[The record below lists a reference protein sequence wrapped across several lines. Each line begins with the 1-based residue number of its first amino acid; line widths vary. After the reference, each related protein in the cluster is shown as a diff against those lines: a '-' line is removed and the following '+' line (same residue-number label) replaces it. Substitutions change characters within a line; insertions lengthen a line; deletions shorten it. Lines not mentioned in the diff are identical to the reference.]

1 MAETMGQIIKRLRK
15 ERSLTQ
21 EELAEQL
28 GISAPAVSKWE
39 NNTAMPDIS
48 QIVPLANLFGVTTDV
63 LFGTYGIEHEGE
75 VISRLEEIYEIY
87 DSCKQG
93 EEGTTALIIL
103 EKYRDAI
110 HTYPN
115 NPTLLL
121 EASAFGT
128 MILQNNESEL
138 KDIIGDNGIISLS
151 NEIIHWAELVVKYS
165 SSVEHILSAK
175 RYLIDNYVFCKN
187 LDAAY
192 ALAETFP
199 NSIEN
204 IRGFLMAD
212 LKYRTSMST
221 EEKTH
226 RCDNIYALS
235 SRLGHEVST
244 LGNLYMRE
252 GRLED
257 ALYCYTFLRNMI
269 EAMYTKEKYRPP
281 FIFDYYP
288 MYRFPSECLVR
299 LDRIDEAIELL
310 NEGIDFILFQAK
322 NYNKKKQ
329 LDIPL
334 FADCLFGYGH
344 DGNAK
349 YPDLSARLK
358 RFLDCDTLKLLE
370 NNSKYKAL
378 LEKVNDFK

>member
-15 ERSLTQ
+15 ERNLTQ
-21 EELAEQL
+21 EELAEHL

-48 QIVPLANLFGVTTDV
+48 QVVPLANLFGVTTDV
-63 LFGTYGIEHEGE
+63 LFGTYGIEHENE
-75 VISRLEEIYEIY
+75 VNSRLKEIYEIY
-87 DSCKQG
+87 DSCKHG
-93 EEGTTALIIL
+93 DEGATALVIL

-110 HTYPN
+110 RTYPN

-175 RYLIDNYVFCKN
+175 RYLIDIYVYRKN
-187 LDAAY
+187 WDAAY

-204 IRGFLMAD
+204 IRSFLMAD
-212 LKYRTSMST
+212 LKYRASKSD
-221 EEKTH
+221 EEKTY
-226 RCDNIYALS
+226 RYDNICTLS
-235 SRLGHEVST
+235 SRLGHEVAT

-257 ALYCYTFLRNMI
+257 ALYCYTFLRNMV
-269 EAMYTKEKYRPP
+269 ETMYMEEKYRPP
-281 FIFDYYP
+281 FVFDYYP
-288 MYRFPSECLVR
+288 MYRFPAECLVK
-299 LDRIDEAIELL
+299 LGRIDEAIKLL
-310 NEGIDFILFQAK
+310 NEGVAFILDQAESF
-322 NYNKKKQ
+322 NKKKQ

-334 FADCLFGYGH
+334 LRDYSFGYGH
-344 DGNAK
+344 DGNAN
-349 YPDLSARLK
+349 YPDLSGRLK
-358 RFLDCDTLKLLE
+358 HFLNSDTFKVLE
-370 NNSKYKAL
+370 NNSKYNAL
-378 LEKVNDFK
+378 LKKVNSHK